1 MADAR
6 TEGSVAWAEEECGGM
21 QTDLPCGAFLIGH
34 GKDWGLFLNCNKV
47 TLCVY
52 VFYKVPPGCC
62 VRGEG
67 ISGARKDAAKPI
79 LRSWQDMV
87 VA

>member
-47 TLCVY
+47 TLCVC
-52 VFYKVPPGCC
+52 VCFTKCPLAAVCVEKAFPGPE
-62 VRGEG
+62 RMQ
-67 ISGARKDAAKPI
+67 RN
-79 LRSWQDMV
+79 RY
-87 VA
+87 